1 MGRQLHTRIPE
12 KIGVFLTAMVS
23 PSQMQPA
30 WDKGKINVTQGMD
43 GKVCCFMSHVLP
55 GWQLTEKFTWLEKK
69 KKKHPYKKPAQA
81 AGEAGA
87 TEQLR
92 VLSEAADVTQHFA
105 ESGNILCGKK
115 GFERWVHDTI

>member
-1 MGRQLHTRIPE
+1 MFFQ
-12 KIGVFLTAMVS
+12 
-23 PSQMQPA
+23 
-30 WDKGKINVTQGMD
+30 D
-43 GKVCCFMSHVLP
+43 GNWQKNLR
-55 GWQLTEKFTWLEKK
+55 GWKKK

-87 TEQLR
+87 TEKLR
-92 VLSEAADVTQHFA
+92 VLSEAVDVTQHFA